1 MTDTNSTERLPK
13 PERGDILELE
23 TASVAFEG
31 KAVARREDGYVV
43 FVEGALSGEK
53 VRAEVYK
60 SKGKFAEARLNEIL
74 APSPDRRDAICQH
87 FGTCGGCAILHM
99 KYEAQ
104 LATKTA
110 QVTDIFERIGKIPNP
125 PVRPAIG
132 VLEHEYHYRNKMEFS
147 FSEQRWLT
155 EEEIAAGDVQ
165 DRFALGLHIRGRYDR
180 VLDNQVCYIAHPS
193 IPKLLELTREFAR
206 KNELRVYDPDNVP
219 DGLLRFL
226 VVRNSFHTGE
236 MMVNLVTSAHD
247 AQMMSKY
254 AEVLKRELPEVTTLV
269 NNING
274 RRAAVAMGD
283 KEHTIFGPG
292 FITDNIGAPKY
303 QISANSFFQT
313 NTEQAET
320 LYNVGKEFADLKSD
334 DILWDLYCGA
344 GTISL
349 FVAPNVEHVLGVEVV
364 EAAIADAHANA
375 ARNGISNVDFIS
387 GDLRKVLLD
396 PDILSS
402 YRKPTV
408 MIIDP
413 PRSGMHPDVVR
424 EVLELAP
431 ERISYISCNPATQ
444 ARDIEL
450 MLEHY
455 ELEALQ
461 PVDMFPQTWHIEC
474 VAKLRRRVFEG

>member
-1 MTDTNSTERLPK
+1 MDATERSERLPK
-13 PERGDILELE
+13 PTRGDILELE

-43 FVEGALSGEK
+43 FVEGALASEHVK
-53 VRAEVYK
+53 AEVFK
-60 SKGKFAEARLNEIL
+60 AKGQFAEARLKEIL
-74 APSPDRRDAICQH
+74 RPSPDRREAICKH

-99 KYEAQ
+99 NYSAQ

-110 QVTDIFERIGKIPNP
+110 QVKDVFERIGKIESP
-125 PVRPAIG
+125 PVLAAIG
-132 VLEHEYHYRNKMEFS
+132 ASEHEYHYRNKMEFS
-147 FSEQRWLT
+147 FSESRWLT
-155 EEEIAAGDVQ
+155 DEEIAEGDVQ

-180 VLDNQVCYIAHPS
+180 VLDNEVCHIAHPI
-193 IPKLLELTREFAR
+193 IPKLLELTREFSRA
-206 KNELRVYDPDNVP
+206 NDLRVYDPDNVP

-226 VVRNSFHTGE
+226 VVRNSFHTSE
-236 MMVNLVTSAHD
+236 MMVNFVTSRYDEAVM
-247 AQMMSKY
+247 AKY
-254 AEVLKRELPEVTTLV
+254 AELLKKELPEVTTLV

-274 RRAAVAMGD
+274 RRAQVAAGD
-283 KEHTIFGPG
+283 SEHVIFGPG
-292 FITDNIGAPKY
+292 FITDHIGAPKY

-320 LYNVGKEFADLKSD
+320 LYRIGEEFADLKAD
-334 DILWDLYCGA
+334 DIVWDLYCGA

-349 FVAPNVEHVLGVEVV
+349 FVAPKVKHVLGVEVV

-375 ARNGISNVDFIS
+375 ERNGISNVDFIA

-402 YRKPTV
+402 YHKPTAI
-408 MIIDP
+408 IIDP
-413 PRSGMHPDVVR
+413 PRSGMHPDVVQ

-444 ARDIEL
+444 ARDIAL
-450 MLEHY
+450 MLEKY
-455 ELEALQ
+455 ELISLQ

-474 VAKLRRRVFEG
+474 VARLRRRN